1 MQSFRD
7 EGSWSS
13 KMVMLVTL
21 CVLAQRIVFYPLGEW
36 GGGMQMWEGLLEEMS
51 PVDQNSSVVV
61 LET

>member
-1 MQSFRD
+1 MA
-7 EGSWSS
+7 
-13 KMVMLVTL
+13 MVVTL

-51 PVDQNSSVVV
+51 ADQNSSVVV